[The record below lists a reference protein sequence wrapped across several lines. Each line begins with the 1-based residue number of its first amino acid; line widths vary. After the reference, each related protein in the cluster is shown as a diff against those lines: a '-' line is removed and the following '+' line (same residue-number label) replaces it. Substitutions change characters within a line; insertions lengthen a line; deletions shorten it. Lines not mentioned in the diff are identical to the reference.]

1 MKTKKGKCPICNSN
15 LASPKEELLKKLD
28 IQDDQLNEDAVKKA
42 FKEKSKFIHPDRGGS
57 PELFQEL
64 VDVKN
69 ELLDLVK
76 EESPFSINP
85 IENALNRSADELL
98 ASQAP
103 IRPCL
108 SNEQIHNM
116 FKAIKNLR
124 NIHNQNPSA
133 PCPYCKKKSSR

>member
-1 MKTKKGKCPICNSN
+1 MKIKKGKCPVCNGS
-15 LASPKEELLKKLD
+15 LASSKEELLKKLD
-28 IQDDQLNEDAVKKA
+28 LQDNQLNEDVVKKA
-42 FKEKSKFIHPDRGGS
+42 FKEKSKSIHPDKGGS

-64 VDVKN
+64 VEVKN

-85 IENALNRSADELL
+85 IESALNRSADELL
-98 ASQAP
+98 TPQTST
-103 IRPCL
+103 RPCL
-108 SNEQIHNM
+108 TNEQIHNM

-133 PCPYCKKKSSR
+133 PCPYCKKFSK